1 MAQYKIIALSVAG
14 RKHRIYKAGEIIDE
28 SGFNHSVI
36 PSLIK
41 HKFIEEY
48 NEAPIDPLEPQP
60 RIGPFKIAICTAVWK
75 RPEIFKMFAE
85 GFKKLGAGIE
95 LIVAGSEGNISRELV
110 LSCAPEAH
118 YIEIPNDP
126 LATKMN
132 ATTLKARDLGADY
145 VICVGSDDIITP
157 ELLKVYIEYMRQ
169 GFDYIAVLDW
179 YFYDTV
185 TKKAAYWGG
194 YIDGRKGHTCGA
206 GRVLSSEL
214 MAKWNWQP
222 WEIKDSKVLDNS
234 MQNKLKRTAHSAVT
248 FSLKEKGVFAIDVKS
263 STNMTPFALW
273 PNTKY
278 IDVKQ
283 IKKHFPYVC
292 AE

>member
-1 MAQYKIIALSVAG
+1 MALYKIIALSVAG
-14 RKHRIYKAGEIIDE
+14 RRHRCLKAGEIVDE
-28 SGFNHSVI
+28 SAFNHTVI
-36 PSLIK
+36 GDLVRN
-41 HKFIEEY
+41 KFIEPYVEP
-48 NEAPIDPLEPQP
+48 PIDPIDPIP
-60 RIGPFKIAICTAVWK
+60 ASGPFKIAICTAVWK
-75 RPEIFKMFAE
+75 RPDIFKLFAE

-95 LIVAGSEGNISRELV
+95 LIVAGSEGKASRDLV
-110 LSCAPEAH
+110 LSCVPSAH

-132 ATTLKARDLGADY
+132 ATTLRARELGADY

-157 ELLKVYIEYMRQ
+157 QLLKVYIEYMQR
-169 GFDYIAVLDW
+169 GFDFIGVLDW

-185 TKKAAYWGG
+185 TKQATYWGG

-206 GRVLSSEL
+206 GRVLSARI
-214 MAKWNWQP
+214 MNAWNWQP

-234 MQNKLKRTAHSAVT
+234 MQTKLKRTAHSAVT
-248 FSLKEKGVFAIDVKS
+248 FSLKERGVYAIDVKS
-263 STNMTPFALW
+263 SVNMTPFDLW
-273 PNTKY
+273 PNTKK
-278 IDVKQ
+278 IPVTQ